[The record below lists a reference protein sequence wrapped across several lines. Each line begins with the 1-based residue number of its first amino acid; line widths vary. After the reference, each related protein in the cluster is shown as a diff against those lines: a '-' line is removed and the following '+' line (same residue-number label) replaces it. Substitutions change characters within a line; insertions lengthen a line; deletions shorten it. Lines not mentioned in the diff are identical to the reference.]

1 MKTLNKIKKK
11 STGTVKEVKSLYTP
25 AEQMEVK
32 ELLAKPYTEET
43 QKRLHEL
50 QAIQVAREVRIIED
64 KTTEQD
70 AKDGIT
76 RKEFPWLA
84 KFNY

>member
-1 MKTLNKIKKK
+1 MKIFKKK
-11 STGTVKEVKSLYTP
+11 QKVTELKSLYTP

-32 ELLAKPYTEET
+32 ELLAKPYTKAVE
-43 QKRLHEL
+43 KRLFEL
-50 QAIQVAREVRIIED
+50 QQIQVAREVRVIEG

-70 AKDGIT
+70 AKDGMT

>member
-1 MKTLNKIKKK
+1 MTNLNIFKR
-11 STGTVKEVKSLYTP
+11 KEKQPKSLYTL
-25 AEQMEVK
+25 EEVLEIG
-32 ELLAKPYTEET
+32 ELLHKPQTKEVE
-43 QKRLHEL
+43 KRLFEL
-50 QAIQVAREVRIIED
+50 QQIQVAREVRIIEG

-70 AKDGIT
+70 AKDGMT